1 MKLGPTPPAGRD
13 RELWL
18 QHAAGYIL
26 FRDVRDAA
34 LERLSD
40 ELNPAERVAAT
51 QAVDAA
57 VYALMQ
63 VLDGVTG
70 GLTDGPRRV
79 KLATTVSLIEDGEI
93 IESLDLFD
101 GDGMCMG
108 FHMWRAGDF
117 GESPVTSAT

>member
-1 MKLGPTPPAGRD
+1 VSSGYSTLPATSCSGTYATLPWSGSATSSTPPNG
-13 RELWL
+13 
-18 QHAAGYIL
+18 
-26 FRDVRDAA
+26 
-34 LERLSD
+34 S
-40 ELNPAERVAAT
+40 PAT